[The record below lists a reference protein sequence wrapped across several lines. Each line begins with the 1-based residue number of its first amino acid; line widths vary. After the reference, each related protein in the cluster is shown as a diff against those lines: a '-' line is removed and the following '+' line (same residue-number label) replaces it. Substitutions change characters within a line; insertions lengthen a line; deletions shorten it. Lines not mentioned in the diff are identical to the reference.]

1 MESKKVVDVPR
12 DRMASPGADRDIT
25 VAGLSPVKEAIIQ
38 SETMVSAHRSCEFER
53 TVNTLIESPSLSPP
67 RGDFAQKSSACD
79 GLWS

>member
-38 SETMVSAHRSCEFER
+38 SV
-53 TVNTLIESPSLSPP
+53 PP
-67 RGDFAQKSSACD
+67 WCQHTAAANLKRR
-79 GLWS
+79 